1 MKKLTIIAS
10 MLVMTVA
17 ANAASFT
24 WGFGSDSI
32 MKADG
37 SDYVAGGTA
46 MLFLG
51 TITVDAE
58 KGTADYSKATLLAY
72 GGQNG
77 DYTYG
82 STVTPITSDLLV
94 SDEAGQAYTL
104 VLVEG
109 NVTSLEKYKGNMI
122 VASGESDR
130 TVDPMSGA
138 SWAMMLN
145 NTAFGGDDWQ
155 NLTAVSVPEPTSG
168 LLLLLGMAGLA
179 LRRKQA

>member
-94 SDEAGQAYTL
+94 SDAAGQAYTL

-109 NVTSLEKYKGNMI
+109 NVTSLEEYKGNMI
-122 VASGESDR
+122 VATGESDR
-130 TVDPMSGA
+130 TVDPRSGA

-145 NTAFGGDDWQ
+145 NTAFQGNDWQ
-155 NLTAVSVPEPTSG
+155 NLEAVPEPTSG
-168 LLLLLGMAGLA
+168 LLLLIGMAGLA
-179 LRRKQA
+179 LRRKRA